1 LATEKIF
8 VFKEECKFFLRIDGY
23 CDLVLPFCND
33 LLDNDLDTGFHDK
46 MALLWQ
52 VKSLLGKTPID
63 MNMRPLFALSF
74 FSFVRGALNLVFLM
88 GLLSGAHAG
97 AEEAPALPSLKV
109 KKTSDLPS
117 TAQQQDVFGIVTWTD
132 ATQAMV
138 GAPWDSDAAYRAG
151 ALYLYQNQGE
161 SWGLVKKILPP
172 TPSARAMFGSAV
184 DANASYIAVGAAA
197 ESAGKLY
204 NTGAVYILDRKTGAV
219 LAKLNAEKPKS
230 GDFFGNAVRWLDEN
244 TLAISAHLS
253 DVRGIDSGSVSIFQ
267 KEGEAWKEAY
277 VLAPK
282 ALHAGSLFG
291 NVLTSSGDFLA
302 VGAYG
307 QDSKTGPGSGA
318 VFVFKKDAKGLWM
331 EKQILRPDVNKV
343 FTEFGGSVAMQG
355 KALIVGAAYEDGS
368 AKQMG
373 TVYSFVYDETAKA
386 WVLRQKLN
394 NPEPSWQGRFGGALA
409 LNNNRLFIG
418 APFGVVYGYHQER
431 FDTDWVF
438 AEKFSKT
445 DPDYQNLFPQTL
457 FAAGDHLL
465 VGVPVR
471 QSPNIPTGA
480 AHILTWEP

>member
-1 LATEKIF
+1 MKIRALF
-8 VFKEECKFFLRIDGY
+8 
-23 CDLVLPFCND
+23 DLSCFRLFC
-33 LLDNDLDTGFHDK
+33 
-46 MALLWQ
+46 
-52 VKSLLGKTPID
+52 
-63 MNMRPLFALSF
+63 
-74 FSFVRGALNLVFLM
+74 
-88 GLLSGAHAG
+88 GLLAFAFLVCLGLERQAHAK
-97 AEEAPALPSLKV
+97 EAPLLPSLKI
-109 KKTSDLPS
+109 KSTLDLPS
-117 TAQQQDVFGIVTWTD
+117 TAQQQDVLGITTWTD

-151 ALYLYQNQGE
+151 ALYVYQNQGE
-161 SWGLVKKILPP
+161 SWGLAKKILPP

-197 ESAGKLY
+197 ESTGKLY
-204 NTGAVYILDRKTGAV
+204 NTGAVYILDRKTWAV
-219 LAKLNAEKPKS
+219 LAKLVPEKPKS
-230 GDFFGNAVRWLDEN
+230 GDFFGNTVRWLDEK
-244 TLAISAHLS
+244 TLAVGAHLS
-253 DVRGIDSGSVSIFQ
+253 DIRGMDSGSVSVFQ
-267 KEGEAWKEAY
+267 KEGASWKEAY

-282 ALHAGSLFG
+282 SLHAGSLFG
-291 NVLTSSGDFLA
+291 NVLASSGDFFA

-373 TVYSFVYDETAKA
+373 TVYSFVYDENTQS
-386 WVLRQKLN
+386 WILRQKLN
-394 NPEPSWQGRFGGALA
+394 NPESDWQGRFGGAVA
-409 LNNNRLFIG
+409 ISNNRLFVG

-431 FDTDWVF
+431 FDTDWAF
-438 AEKFSKT
+438 GEKFSKT
-445 DPDYQNLFPQTL
+445 DPDYQNMFPQTL

-480 AHILTWEP
+480 AHIFTWQP

>member
-1 LATEKIF
+1 
-8 VFKEECKFFLRIDGY
+8 
-23 CDLVLPFCND
+23 
-33 LLDNDLDTGFHDK
+33 
-46 MALLWQ
+46 MALPWQ

-88 GLLSGAHAG
+88 GLLSGAHAR

-109 KKTSDLPS
+109 KTTSDLPS

>member
-1 LATEKIF
+1 
-8 VFKEECKFFLRIDGY
+8 
-23 CDLVLPFCND
+23 
-33 LLDNDLDTGFHDK
+33 
-46 MALLWQ
+46 MALPWQ

-63 MNMRPLFALSF
+63 MNMRPLFSPAF

-88 GLLSGAHAG
+88 GLLSGAHAR
-97 AEEAPALPSLKV
+97 AEEAPVLPSLKV
-109 KKTSDLPS
+109 KTTSDLPS

-184 DANASYIAVGAAA
+184 DANTSYIAVGAAA

-204 NTGAVYILDRKTGAV
+204 NTGSVYILDRKTGAV

-244 TLAISAHLS
+244 TLAIGSHLS

-394 NPEPSWQGRFGGALA
+394 NPEPSWQGRFGGAVA
-409 LNNNRLFIG
+409 LKNNRLFIG

-438 AEKFSKT
+438 VEKFSKT
-445 DPDYQNLFPQTL
+445 DPDYQNMFPQTL

>member
-1 LATEKIF
+1 
-8 VFKEECKFFLRIDGY
+8 
-23 CDLVLPFCND
+23 
-33 LLDNDLDTGFHDK
+33 LLDNDVDIGFHDK
-46 MALLWQ
+46 MALPWQ

-88 GLLSGAHAG
+88 GLLSGAHAR

-109 KKTSDLPS
+109 KTTSDLPS